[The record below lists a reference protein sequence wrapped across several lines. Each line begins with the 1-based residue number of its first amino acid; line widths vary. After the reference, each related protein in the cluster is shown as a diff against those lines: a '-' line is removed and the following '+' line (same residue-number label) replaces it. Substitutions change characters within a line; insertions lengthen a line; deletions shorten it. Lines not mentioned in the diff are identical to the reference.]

1 MQFLITLVIHSKF
14 SFRLRM
20 FRHIKSLSTSR
31 PPVINFSEM
40 KSSNQGSPALI
51 LRSTSHNIY
60 KNLALEDWFYQNH
73 NFEKNKILLFYK
85 NAPCVV
91 IGRHQNPW
99 TEANIP
105 YLRKNSIQI
114 RTNSDYLV
122 QILF

>member
-1 MQFLITLVIHSKF
+1 
-14 SFRLRM
+14 
-20 FRHIKSLSTSR
+20 
-31 PPVINFSEM
+31 M
-40 KSSNQGSPALI
+40 KTKTSNQGSPALI
-51 LRSTSHNIY
+51 LRSTSQNIY

-114 RTNSDYLV
+114 GWSSKHLPL
-122 QILF
+122 I

>member
-1 MQFLITLVIHSKF
+1 
-14 SFRLRM
+14 M

-105 YLRKNSIQI
+105 YLRKNSIEI
-114 RTNSDYLV
+114 GWFC
-122 QILF
+122 I